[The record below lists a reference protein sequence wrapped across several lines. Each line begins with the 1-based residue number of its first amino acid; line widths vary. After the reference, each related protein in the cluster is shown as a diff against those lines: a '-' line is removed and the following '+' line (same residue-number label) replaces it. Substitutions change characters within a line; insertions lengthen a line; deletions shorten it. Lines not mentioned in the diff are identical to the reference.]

1 MSIFTL
7 ILKEISRRKA
17 GFALACGAV
26 ALAAA
31 GVVFTVTVNRALS
44 EATRKNTLRMG
55 TNILILPRKVDAAA
69 FGRGES
75 GVMEMKEDMVRKLA
89 ESKVPADHYI
99 GKLQVRTKVNGQDA
113 LLTGV
118 MREIGAVG
126 KRKKKPMGWDV
137 PRGECYLGWSA
148 AKRLGDDGEVGA
160 KLSIMD
166 REFRVGRII
175 ESVSY
180 VDDERIFIN
189 IRDAQE
195 LLGKPGRIHA
205 IDALGCVCPIEG
217 FDRYY
222 LSGIERL
229 IEVTLNKASDM
240 KVKVTTYRSIA
251 EVRTQVRLGVGLV
264 GTMTAGALLVLALLV
279 VTFYMLGDVR
289 ARREEL
295 GMFLAVGFGPGK
307 LVTMFLA
314 KLVLV
319 ALVGA
324 VLGFAIGSAG
334 AKYID
339 PGYYAKVNIK
349 PQVLWDTAVWAIL
362 GALGVSLL
370 AGIIPTLLAVRTDP
384 AEVLR
389 KN

>member
-1 MSIFTL
+1 MSIFSL

-17 GFALACGAV
+17 GFALVCGAV

-31 GVVFTVTVNRALS
+31 GVVFAVTVNRAY
-44 EATRKNTLRMG
+44 EDATRRNTLLTG
-55 TNILILPRKVDAAA
+55 PNLLVLPQQADAVA
-69 FGRGES
+69 FWRGES
-75 GVMEMKEDMVRKLA
+75 GTLEMDEGLVKKLA
-89 ESKVPADHYI
+89 ASNVSADHYV
-99 GKLQVRTKVNGQDA
+99 GKLQMRTKINGKEI

-126 KRKKKPMGWDV
+126 KKKKKPMGWDV
-137 PRGECYLGWSA
+137 LPDECYLGWYA
-148 AKRLGDDGEVGA
+148 AKRLGDAARVDA
-160 KLSIMD
+160 TLNIMG
-166 REFRVGRII
+166 RKFRVARLL
-175 ESVSY
+175 ESTSFVE
-180 VDDERIFIN
+180 DERVFVN
-189 IRDAQE
+189 LKDAQE
-195 LLGKPGRIHA
+195 MLGKSGRIHA
-205 IDALGCVCPIEG
+205 MDAIGCLCPIDEFG
-217 FDRYY
+217 KHY
-222 LSGIERL
+222 LSDIERA
-229 IEVTLNKASDM
+229 IEKSLNEGSGAA
-240 KVKVTTYRSIA
+240 VEAYTCRSMA
-251 EVRTQVRLGVGLV
+251 EVRVNTRIGGKIVGI
-264 GTMTAGALLVLALLV
+264 MTASGLMVMAVLVML
-279 VTFYMLGDVR
+279 FYMLGDVR

-307 LVTMFLA
+307 LVAMFLT

-324 VLGFAIGSAG
+324 VLGFAVGSAG

-349 PQVLWDTAVWAIL
+349 PRILWDTAVWAIV
-362 GALGVSLL
+362 GALAVSLV